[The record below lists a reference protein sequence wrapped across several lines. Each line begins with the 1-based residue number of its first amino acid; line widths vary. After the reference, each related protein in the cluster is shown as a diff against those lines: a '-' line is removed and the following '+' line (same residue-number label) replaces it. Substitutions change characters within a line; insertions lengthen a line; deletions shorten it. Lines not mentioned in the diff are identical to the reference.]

1 MYQAMIEHVKTTFN
15 GGVIKPAITIFRQRK
30 KGEHDLRV
38 WNPLFLM
45 HAGYSY
51 EVAPDEDN
59 IGEEPEVK
67 KIGDQINLDFTR
79 VRIYSIV
86 FSQYRDCFVVAS
98 DSFIHH
104 SLFMNYSFVNDLGG
118 KESTQIMTSYRLY
131 FQMMVSLSIMSIR
144 KKFLSQQSVMSE
156 SFIPG
161 SLNLTFL
168 QRFEL

>member
-45 HAGYSY
+45 HAGYSF

-59 IGEEPEVK
+59 IGEEREIK

-79 VRIYSIV
+79 VSRCRII
-86 FSQYRDCFVVAS
+86 FSQFHYRFS
-98 DSFIHH
+98 
-104 SLFMNYSFVNDLGG
+104 
-118 KESTQIMTSYRLY
+118 STLM
-131 FQMMVSLSIMSIR
+131 IMSHSYLKMIS
-144 KKFLSQQSVMSE
+144 KTKF
-156 SFIPG
+156 
-161 SLNLTFL
+161 
-168 QRFEL
+168 

>member
-1 MYQAMIEHVKTTFN
+1 MLDKRDVTTTHGMYQAMIEHVKTTFN

-79 VRIYSIV
+79 VSKCRMV
-86 FSQYRDCFVVAS
+86 FSQFY
-98 DSFIHH
+98 
-104 SLFMNYSFVNDLGG
+104 
-118 KESTQIMTSYRLY
+118 YRLG
-131 FQMMVSLSIMSIR
+131 F
-144 KKFLSQQSVMSE
+144 
-156 SFIPG
+156 
-161 SLNLTFL
+161 
-168 QRFEL
+168 

>member
-1 MYQAMIEHVKTTFN
+1 
-15 GGVIKPAITIFRQRK
+15 
-30 KGEHDLRV
+30 
-38 WNPLFLM
+38 
-45 HAGYSY
+45 
-51 EVAPDEDN
+51 
-59 IGEEPEVK
+59 
-67 KIGDQINLDFTR
+67 
-79 VRIYSIV
+79 
-86 FSQYRDCFVVAS
+86 
-98 DSFIHH
+98 
-104 SLFMNYSFVNDLGG
+104 MNYSFVNDLGG

>member
-30 KGEHDLRV
+30 NGEHDLRV

-86 FSQYRDCFVVAS
+86 FSQYRDCLIAS
-98 DSFIHH
+98 DSFINH
-104 SLFMNYSFVNDLGG
+104 SYFMNYSFVNDLGG